1 MISAIPVFL
10 CSVSLVP
17 VQANLFTKLTGER
30 YERKAKCRKSNRH
43 LSLRRHLQYYCVRT
57 EREKSALR
65 MTLTIDNYFW
75 VFFDKATERKILP
88 LQVDVEI
95 KG

>member
-1 MISAIPVFL
+1 MTSAIPVFL

-57 EREKSALR
+57 EREKFALR
-65 MTLTIDNYFW
+65 MTLTIDNLFLG
-75 VFFDKATERKILP
+75 VFR
-88 LQVDVEI
+88 
-95 KG
+95 